1 MEEEKKKNDDSL
13 PVPTEQEALV
23 MEKTSCTLE
32 QARKAL
38 ARLDNDVIGAILC
51 VATTDEPDDTPTGY
65 PRLEYNQ
72 LAYDEKAESTPIEP
86 LSTEAWTW
94 TDNSLEVFRRLLERA
109 QERGDDPDS
118 HWLKAAR
125 DAREHIEQIKQ
136 RVSQTGCTYVEAGTA
151 LGLITDSGTH
161 SVFASRDWV
170 EHLCKETQ

>member
-1 MEEEKKKNDDSL
+1 MEEEKKNDSL

-38 ARLDNDVIGAILC
+38 ALHGDDVVRAILC

-65 PRLEYNQ
+65 PRLESNQ

-86 LSTEAWTW
+86 LAYGWATSK
-94 TDNSLEVFRRLLERA
+94 DGLVHLLQRV
-109 QERGDDPDS
+109 QQSYDDPDS

-136 RVSQTGCTYVEAGTA
+136 RVNQTGCTYVEAGTA